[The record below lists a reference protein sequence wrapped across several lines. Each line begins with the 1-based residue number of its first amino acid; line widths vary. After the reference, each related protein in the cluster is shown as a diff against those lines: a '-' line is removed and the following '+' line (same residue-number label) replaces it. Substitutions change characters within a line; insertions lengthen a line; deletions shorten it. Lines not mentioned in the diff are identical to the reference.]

1 MQPRHPTLLVH
12 KVIVCR
18 HPRHPHAKL
27 ACPVLQNGPCACAL
41 LSPPLLLLLVVADA
55 TDVAIFPPAL
65 FLDSVKST
73 LRKDWIVG
81 AQNCWKQTVSGV
93 VLHAAPY
100 ALGHRQQ
107 ALTVCA
113 SLHSTLQGFG
123 AYTGEL
129 TPTMLKGNLQRGP
142 C

>member
-1 MQPRHPTLLVH
+1 MGHV
-12 KVIVCR
+12 
-18 HPRHPHAKL
+18 
-27 ACPVLQNGPCACAL
+27 PCAF
-41 LSPPLLLLLVVADA
+41 LSPPLLLLLLLLVVADA

-100 ALGHRQQ
+100 PHGQHQHQQ
-107 ALTVCA
+107 ALTVYV